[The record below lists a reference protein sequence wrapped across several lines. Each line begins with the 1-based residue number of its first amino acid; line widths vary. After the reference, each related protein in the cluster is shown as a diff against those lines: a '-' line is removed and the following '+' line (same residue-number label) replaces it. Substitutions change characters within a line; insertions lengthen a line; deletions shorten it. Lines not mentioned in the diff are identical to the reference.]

1 MNKEYPTLS
10 FSSLSSNNR
19 DKMDDC
25 IDTASIS
32 FNPSSFNNTVIL
44 GDDSR
49 IVTSNR
55 INLLFNL
62 DMRRWYF
69 GWRCGFFRR

>member
-25 IDTASIS
+25 IDIASIS

-62 DMRRWYF
+62 DMRR
-69 GWRCGFFRR
+69 